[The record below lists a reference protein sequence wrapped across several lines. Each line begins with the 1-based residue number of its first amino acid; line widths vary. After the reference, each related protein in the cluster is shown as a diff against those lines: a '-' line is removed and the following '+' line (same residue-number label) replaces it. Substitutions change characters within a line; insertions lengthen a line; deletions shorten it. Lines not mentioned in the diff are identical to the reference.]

1 MAKLCK
7 SRKVVNSKVNPKVWY
22 YGLEHCRD
30 YGFAAVPAG
39 ETYIPINLIAEDY
52 TEFFGYIWF
61 TNGGANPAPVGRT
74 LIATVDCDGL
84 ADVAALLAE
93 LETQLLASAHV
104 DKFQVYNDPTDE
116 VVEVINNFIGLITE
130 EPANTAGAT
139 VEIGQQSFGGA
150 LGLLTED
157 GASASFEFE
166 KLDQTGDATGNAIV
180 ESFLINVLVT
190 IAMSLTDTTKAK
202 FKEMFIKPLGGTYEN
217 GPDELIG
224 FGTGNFFKSLISKAG
239 KLIGHDAGVAYSD
252 RSDDWQMLA
261 IPNPTAINFNKELQA
276 LETEFVSAYDSTMPE
291 AINIF
296 SIGDK
301 TIVDL
306 AAL

>member
-7 SRKVVNSKVNPKVWY
+7 SRKVVNSKVNPKIWS
-22 YGLEHCRD
+22 YGIEHCRD
-30 YGFAAVPAG
+30 YSFAAVPVG
-39 ETYIPINLIAEDY
+39 ETFEPLNLIQEDGS
-52 TEFFGYIWF
+52 ELLGYIWF
-61 TNGGANPAPVGRT
+61 TNGGADPAPMGRT
-74 LIATVDCDGL
+74 LIATVDAAGA
-84 ADVAALLAE
+84 ADVAALYAE
-93 LETQLLASAHV
+93 MVTQLEASAHA
-104 DKFQVYNDPTDE
+104 DLMQVYLDPTDN
-116 VVEVINNFIGLITE
+116 VVEVFNQFIGLISE
-130 EPANTAGAT
+130 ETGGTSTAT
-139 VEIGQQSFGGA
+139 VEVGQQSFGGA

-190 IAMSLTDTTKAK
+190 ITMSLTDTTKEK

-252 RSDDWQMLA
+252 RSNDWQMLA
-261 IPNPTAINFNKELQA
+261 IPNPTGINFNKELQA